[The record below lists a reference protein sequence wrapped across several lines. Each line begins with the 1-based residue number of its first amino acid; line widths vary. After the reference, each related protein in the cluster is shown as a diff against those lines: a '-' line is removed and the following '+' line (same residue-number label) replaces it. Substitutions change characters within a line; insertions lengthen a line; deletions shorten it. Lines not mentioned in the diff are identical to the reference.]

1 MDPIS
6 SLGVA
11 VVVFASTNID
21 DVFVLMGFYAE
32 PRFRSRD
39 VVAGQ
44 YIGIAALF
52 AASVVFS
59 LVSLVVPEAYVGL
72 LGLVPIA
79 IGGKQ
84 LFDLRRGRESAGE
97 GLQPI
102 PAGGAHVRALTV
114 AAVTIANG
122 GDNIGVYTP
131 PFATRTGYELALI
144 GVVFAVMTALWCAVG
159 HWMVEHR
166 TLGAPIRRYGHRI
179 VPLVLI
185 ALGVLI
191 LHDAGSFELL
201 GR

>member
-1 MDPIS
+1 MDLIS
-6 SLGVA
+6 TLGVA

-21 DVFVLMGFYAE
+21 DLFVLMGFYAE

-52 AASVVFS
+52 AASVIFS
-59 LVSLVVPEAYVGL
+59 LVSLVIPEAYVGL
-72 LGLVPIA
+72 LGLVPIV
-79 IGGKQ
+79 IGGRQ
-84 LFDLRRGRESAGE
+84 LFDLRRGRESAEE

-102 PAGGAHVRALTV
+102 ADGGGHVRALTV

-131 PFATRTGYELALI
+131 LFATRTGYELALI

-159 HWMVEHR
+159 RWMVRHR

-179 VPLVLI
+179 VPFVLI

-201 GR
+201 AR

>member
-1 MDPIS
+1 MDLIS
-6 SLGVA
+6 TLGVA
-11 VVVFASTNID
+11 VVVFASTNVD
-21 DVFVLMGFYAE
+21 DIFVLMGFYAE

-44 YIGIAALF
+44 TIGIAALF
-52 AASVVFS
+52 AACVVFS
-59 LVSLVVPEAYVGL
+59 LVSLVIPEAFVGL

-84 LFDLRRGRESAGE
+84 LFDLRRGRESADE

-102 PAGGAHVRALTV
+102 PAGGAHVPAFTV
-114 AAVTIANG
+114 AAATIANG

-131 PFATRTGYELALI
+131 LFATRTGCELALI
-144 GVVFAVMTALWCAVG
+144 GVVFAAMTALWCAVG
-159 HWMVEHR
+159 HWMVKHR

-179 VPLVLI
+179 TPFVLI

-201 GR
+201 AR